1 MVLVSSRLLIPT
13 VSASG
18 SDMTDGAGVING
30 WSLKQIKSRLDLEDK
45 PTAIQVRVFGA
56 KVCVKL
62 RRRRRETHTCCLGSP
77 H

>member
-1 MVLVSSRLLIPT
+1 MMLVRSRLLIPT
-13 VSASG
+13 VSTSG

-62 RRRRRETHTCCLGSP
+62 CRRRETHNCCLGSP

>member
-1 MVLVSSRLLIPT
+1 MLVGSRSLIAT
-13 VSASG
+13 VSVSG
-18 SDMTDGAGVING
+18 SDMTDGAGAING
-30 WSLKQIKSRLDLEDK
+30 WSLKQIKSRLNLEDK

-62 RRRRRETHTCCLGSP
+62 HRRRETHTYCLGSP